1 VVKRFR
7 GYAAYTSPDGVV
19 EDHAVHVLLEL
30 ISRSRFSRNTYR
42 AGRFRG
48 DSFAFI
54 SFSGALHSVR
64 KSAAMG
70 NWLRNAW
77 DAEWMAPARLIVSMS
92 RKCSA
97 SLDTSNHIPVVM
109 FS

>member
-7 GYAAYTSPDGVV
+7 GDTAYTSPDGIV
-19 EDHAVHVLLEL
+19 EDHAVNVALEL
-30 ISRSRFSRNTYR
+30 INRSLTSRMTYR

-77 DAEWMAPARLIVSMS
+77 DAEWMAPARPMVSIS
-92 RKCSA
+92 RKCNA
-97 SLDTSNHIPVVM
+97 SLDMSNHIPVVM